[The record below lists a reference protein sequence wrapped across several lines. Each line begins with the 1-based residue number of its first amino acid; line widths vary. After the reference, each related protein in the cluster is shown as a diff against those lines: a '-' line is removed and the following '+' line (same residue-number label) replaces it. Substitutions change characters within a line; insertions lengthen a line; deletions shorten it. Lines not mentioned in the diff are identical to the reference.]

1 MSEFRID
8 QIKSQDATRG
18 PDVAG
23 ITTFTGTSGIVMPSG
38 DTAYRGG
45 RGRGVFCGGYNPTA
59 YNIID
64 YITIATLGNAIDFG
78 DLTTS
83 VRLGTGNAS
92 STRGILFLVDFQTTD
107 VIDYT
112 TISST
117 GNAFDFGDFMA
128 LLMELCLQET
138 ELEKFNT
145 GWCCCCSTDQL

>member
-45 RGRGVFCGGYNPTA
+45 RGRGLFAIGFGPSHSNTVN
-59 YNIID
+59 
-64 YITIATLGNAIDFG
+64 YITISTTGDAVDFG
-78 DLTTS
+78 DLTRANDYVSGLASS
-83 VRLGTGNAS
+83 VRGVWCGGNNS
-92 STRGILFLVDFQTTD
+92 SDAAQDT
-107 VIDYT
+107 IDYV

-117 GNAFDFGDFMA
+117 GNAFDFGDLNFVSHSGMS
-128 LLMELCLQET
+128 
-138 ELEKFNT
+138 
-145 GWCCCCSTDQL
+145 CSNGHGGL